1 MTNTQGVLFLCP
13 TPIGNLEDISL
24 RVLRVLREADLIAC
38 EDTRHTLK
46 LLNHYEIRKK
56 LVSYHEHNKEKRK
69 HTLAQAVA
77 DGKKVALVTDAG
89 MPGISDPG
97 EDLVGLFIEEGLP
110 FEVLPGPSAFVNAL
124 VASGL
129 PARRFVFEGFLE
141 RDKKER
147 KASLERLKVETRTMV
162 LYEAPHRLRK
172 TLEEL
177 SEVLGPERTCVLCRE
192 LTKRHEEH
200 QRGTLGQL
208 AAMVLEQPPR
218 GEYVLILQG
227 GTVRQVSFTDDM
239 LLERLEIQRQAGLR
253 NKEAVKKV
261 ALETGVSRNRLYALS
276 IRRE

>member
-69 HTLAQAVA
+69 HALAQAVA

-110 FEVLPGPSAFVNAL
+110 FEVLPGPSAFVNGL

-141 RDKKER
+141 RDRKER
-147 KASLERLKVETRTMV
+147 RTALERLRAETRTMV
-162 LYEAPHRLRK
+162 LYEAPHRLKK

-192 LTKRHEEH
+192 LTKRHEERK
-200 QRGTLGQL
+200 RGSLGQL
-208 AAMVLEQPPR
+208 IEWVQEQPPR

-227 GTVRQVSFTDDM
+227 GTVLQESFTDDM
-239 LLERLEIQRQAGLR
+239 LLERLEIQRRAGLR